1 MRWNGIRENKTLDDI
16 WVGEMDNFGQ
26 LNPKKT
32 MDELKGWA
40 NIGYENFNMGK
51 EWNEGLKR

>member
-1 MRWNGIRENKTLDDI
+1 MGRGD
-16 WVGEMDNFGQ
+16 MDNFGQ